1 MRQGHMIA
9 VSLVIAL
16 GSIAPICAAG
26 YYYGRVID
34 KTNAPVQGVAV
45 SLDIQKLSA
54 TTNAQGVFTLG
65 TTAVSQNRSMPYLRP
80 SFSFVGSRM
89 ILNNYSSQLPA
100 LVRLFSIQGRLLGV
114 AIVRQDKQAGSP
126 IDLTKNIASTGDGCY
141 VLQVRYGS
149 DQETV
154 FFNRVN
160 GAFFMVTENNV
171 SSARSGAFSAWKKA
185 AVKDTLNLSKTAFL
199 TNRIFV
205 ADTGSNL
212 GDLTLF
218 PTVTGTLSNFYGF
231 NRYDFQANQKNCI
244 IVTPKKPAAGNPWIW
259 RAYFFDHKPY
269 IDSILCSK
277 GYYLGYV
284 DLPDQYG
291 CPTAVNS
298 MSTFYSYITATYGFS
313 KKPLLY
319 GISRGGLYVYN
330 WGRSNISKLSCICGD
345 GACFDIVS
353 WPCGCYA
360 TGSPSPSDWALCKT
374 DYGFANDSI
383 AKAYTG
389 NPYQNMRPF
398 ADAKI
403 PLINVYGTADP
414 AAVPNQN
421 VLRANDSLKKYN
433 WQTVLI
439 AKPGIGHVHGV
450 TAADGALPGQADTL
464 LNFFLKNTSF

>member
-1 MRQGHMIA
+1 
-9 VSLVIAL
+9 
-16 GSIAPICAAG
+16 
-26 YYYGRVID
+26 
-34 KTNAPVQGVAV
+34 
-45 SLDIQKLSA
+45 
-54 TTNAQGVFTLG
+54 
-65 TTAVSQNRSMPYLRP
+65 
-80 SFSFVGSRM
+80 
-89 ILNNYSSQLPA
+89 
-100 LVRLFSIQGRLLGV
+100 VRR
-114 AIVRQDKQAGSP
+114 DNPAGSP
-126 IDLTKNIASTGDGCY
+126 IDLTEAIPSSGDGCY
-141 VLQVRYGS
+141 VLQVNFGNDR
-149 DQETV
+149 ETV

-160 GAFFMVTENNV
+160 GVPYETGTGNGL
-171 SSARSGAFSAWKKA
+171 SAGKGSLALRKA
-185 AVKDTLNLSKTAFL
+185 AAISDTLNLSKTLFL
-199 TNRIFV
+199 NNRIAI
-205 ADTGSNL
+205 ADTPSNL
-212 GDLTLF
+212 GDLKLY
-218 PTVTGTLSNFYGF
+218 PTVTGTLSKFYGF

-244 IVTPKKPAAGNPWIW
+244 IVTPKKPAPGNPWIW

-269 IDSILCSK
+269 MDSILCSK
-277 GYYLGYV
+277 GYYMGYV
-284 DLPDQYG
+284 DLPNLYG
-291 CPTAVNS
+291 CPSAIAS
-298 MSTFYSYITATYGFS
+298 MDSFYSYTTTTYGFS

-319 GISRGGLYVYN
+319 GISRGGLYIYN
-330 WGRSNISKLSCICGD
+330 WGRSNISKISCMCGD

-360 TGSPSPSDWALCKT
+360 TGSPSPGDWATCKT
-374 DYGFANDSI
+374 VYGFANDNI

-439 AKPGIGHVHGV
+439 AKPGVGHVHGV

>member
-1 MRQGHMIA
+1 VVRFF
-9 VSLVIAL
+9 SAL
-16 GSIAPICAAG
+16 G
-26 YYYGRVID
+26 R
-34 KTNAPVQGVAV
+34 QLAV
-45 SLDIQKLSA
+45 F
-54 TTNAQGVFTLG
+54 N
-65 TTAVSQNRSMPYLRP
+65 
-80 SFSFVGSRM
+80 
-89 ILNNYSSQLPA
+89 
-100 LVRLFSIQGRLLGV
+100 VRREKPG
-114 AIVRQDKQAGSP
+114 GSP
-126 IDLTKNIASTGDGCY
+126 IDLTDAIPSSRDGCY
-141 VLQVRYGS
+141 VLQVCFDNKR
-149 DQETV
+149 ETV
-154 FFNRVN
+154 FLNRVN
-160 GAFFMVTENNV
+160 GLFLAATGNNAA
-171 SSARSGAFSAWKKA
+171 SAQSGASGAPKKA

-199 TNRIFV
+199 TNRILI
-205 ADTGSNL
+205 ADTAASNL
-212 GDLTLF
+212 GDLKLY
-218 PTVTGTLSNFYGF
+218 PTVTGTLSSFYGF

-244 IVTPKKPAAGNPWIW
+244 IVTPKKPAPGNPWIW

-269 IDSILCSK
+269 MDSILCSK
-277 GYYLGYV
+277 GYYMGYV
-284 DLPDQYG
+284 DLPNLYG

-298 MSTFYSYITATYGFS
+298 MNDFYSYITTTYGFS

-319 GISRGGLYVYN
+319 GISRGGLYIYN
-330 WGRSNISKLSCICGD
+330 WGRSNISKISCLCGD

-360 TGSPSPSDWALCKT
+360 TGSPSPGDWATCKT
-374 DYGFANDSI
+374 VYGFANDNI

-439 AKPGIGHVHGV
+439 AKPGVGHVHGV

>member
-1 MRQGHMIA
+1 MRWGNTTV
-9 VSLVIAL
+9 VSLVLTL
-16 GSIAPICAAG
+16 GSILPVCAAG

-34 KTNAPVQGVAV
+34 KNNAPVQGVAV
-45 SLDIQKLSA
+45 SLDVQKLSA
-54 TTNAQGVFTLG
+54 TTNAQGAFTLG
-65 TTAVSQNRSMPYLRP
+65 TTGVKQKSNASFVRP
-80 SFSFVGSRM
+80 TFSFVGSRLF
-89 ILNNYSSQLPA
+89 LNNYPVHSPVA
-100 LVRLFSIQGRLLGV
+100 VRFFSILGRQLGV
-114 AIVRQDKQAGSP
+114 FNIRQDKPAGSP
-126 IDLTKNIASTGDGCY
+126 IDLTEAIASAGDGCY
-141 VLQVRYGS
+141 VLQVTFGN
-149 DQETV
+149 DHVTV
-154 FFNRVN
+154 FFNRIGGVSYEAGTGPSDRK
-160 GAFFMVTENNV
+160 GASLHKT
-171 SSARSGAFSAWKKA
+171 A
-185 AVKDTLNLSKTAFL
+185 AIADTLNLSKTLFL
-199 TNRIFV
+199 SNRVAI
-205 ADTGSNL
+205 ADTPSNL
-212 GDLTLF
+212 GDLKLY
-218 PTVTGTLSNFYGF
+218 PTVTGTLSTFYGF

-244 IVTPKKPAAGNPWIW
+244 IVTPKKPAPGNPWIW

-269 IDSILCSK
+269 MDSILCSK
-277 GYYLGYV
+277 GYYMGYV
-284 DLPDQYG
+284 DLPDLYG
-291 CPTAVNS
+291 CPSAVAS
-298 MSTFYSYITATYGFS
+298 MNTFYSYITTTYGFS

-330 WGRSNISKLSCICGD
+330 WGRSNISKISCVCGD

-360 TGSPSPSDWALCKT
+360 TGMPSPSDWALCKT

-439 AKPGIGHVHGV
+439 AKPGVGHVHGV